1 MMEHPA
7 HDTGTSRRLV
17 LGEFV
22 LDIGRGE
29 LLDARGE
36 LAGLRRQALDV
47 LLQLGRRAGE
57 VVSKDELMQRVWP
70 NVVVGEGSLTQA
82 VSDIRRALG
91 DQEHRLVRNV
101 ARRGYQL
108 VPDGA
113 AAVPAAS
120 APDEQ
125 VPAPT
130 PSIRRPLPRAVLVAA
145 AGLLALALALAA
157 GWAWT
162 TRAPQWVTPS
172 ALARTPLPREVPP
185 LSIVVLPLTVE
196 GGTAE
201 TEWLADALHGDLVIE
216 VARMDD
222 SHVIARDTAA
232 SFKGRAIDPRQV
244 ARELGVR
251 HVVSG
256 SLRQQGSAI
265 RLSFTL
271 IDGETGVQRWAETF
285 DTDRTELPQAVG
297 DLAVAVERTLV
308 GALVRATA
316 ERRATL
322 TPEDIGAD
330 DLAMQGYAL
339 WYRGV
344 TRDNVEQAR
353 ALFDRAVAM
362 KPDSARG
369 WAGVHFTTTNMLVNS
384 WSSDRAADAAR
395 IDAAVANLERLER
408 DGHYAHS
415 ARTMQLFLRR
425 DWPGML
431 RQTSAHI
438 ERYRIPLAFGAHGV
452 ALILNA
458 RFDEAVPPLERA
470 LRQGPRDPFRAE
482 WQYRL
487 ALAHFGAGRYELARE
502 WSQASADLNPKLVW
516 PPIHAAA
523 LHRLGRVEAAQRAW
537 DEHIKRHPGFV
548 NRQILARMPGDLP
561 GYVEMRQRL
570 IDSLRALGLRD

>member
-1 MMEHPA
+1 MTEHPP
-7 HDTGTSRRLV
+7 HDTGTSQRLV

-29 LLDARGE
+29 LLNARGE

-82 VSDIRRALG
+82 ISDIRRVLG

-113 AAVPAAS
+113 AAVPAA
-120 APDEQ
+120 
-125 VPAPT
+125 PAPAEQAPART
-130 PSIRRPLPRAVLVAA
+130 PSIRRSPPLAVLAAA
-145 AGLLALALALAA
+145 AGLLALSLAA

-265 RLSFTL
+265 A
-271 IDGETGVQRWAETF
+271 WK
-285 DTDRTELPQAVG
+285 
-297 DLAVAVERTLV
+297 
-308 GALVRATA
+308 
-316 ERRATL
+316 L
-322 TPEDIGAD
+322 T
-330 DLAMQGYAL
+330 
-339 WYRGV
+339 
-344 TRDNVEQAR
+344 TN
-353 ALFDRAVAM
+353 
-362 KPDSARG
+362 
-369 WAGVHFTTTNMLVNS
+369 AGVLTMRIVQQSPGTYDFWGRMPFWCGGTLLLVTGYPFTYDGSFSGTSDLVVP
-384 WSSDRAADAAR
+384 AANVVNGQNAGGA
-395 IDAAVANLERLER
+395 
-408 DGHYAHS
+408 
-415 ARTMQLFLRR
+415 FL
-425 DWPGML
+425 DVTPN
-431 RQTSAHI
+431 QIFTS
-438 ERYRIPLAFGAHGV
+438 
-452 ALILNA
+452 
-458 RFDEAVPPLERA
+458 AVPPTIGQVPDLSS
-470 LRQGPRDPFRAE
+470 
-482 WQYRL
+482 RL
-487 ALAHFGAGRYELARE
+487 DATMPWVAGRFSGRTSSGPVTPLASIGQQQSVTITRT
-502 WSQASADLNPKLVW
+502 SQPGQYTLSWTTAHPLGGNYVMMVALPGASALWFTTSATTATIASATPL
-516 PPIHAAA
+516 
-523 LHRLGRVEAAQRAW
+523 RVSSWIPSFQAMCISW
-537 DEHIKRHPGFV
+537 CIKGCR
-548 NRQILARMPGDLP
+548 
-561 GYVEMRQRL
+561 
-570 IDSLRALGLRD
+570 